1 MFKAVATNY
10 KKTIEIKEA
19 GALLDSFD
27 IEFTRIT
34 DKQRSDLLADIMLE
48 AKSLDANLK
57 DDAGIADIKQAIG
70 GSLELSLNRLKLNV
84 AGWSNL
90 LDSSDKPVIFSPEN
104 LDKLLE
110 WREYRVPVERAFIE
124 MLAKAGQE
132 EVEKN

>member
-19 GALLDSFD
+19 GSLLDSFD

-57 DDAGIADIKQAIG
+57 DDADITDIKQAIG

-90 LDSSDKPVIFSPEN
+90 LDSGDKPVIFSPEN

-132 EVEKN
+132 EAEKN

>member
-10 KKTIEIKEA
+10 KKTIEIKE
-19 GALLDSFD
+19 GGSLLDSFD
-27 IEFTRIT
+27 IEFTRLA

-57 DDAGIADIKQAIG
+57 DDADITDIKQAIG

-90 LDSSDKPVIFSPEN
+90 LDSGDKPVIFSPEN

-132 EVEKN
+132 EAEKN

>member
-19 GALLDSFD
+19 GSLLDSFD
-27 IEFTRIT
+27 IEFARLT

-57 DDAGIADIKQAIG
+57 DDADITDIKQAIG

-132 EVEKN
+132 EAEKN

>member
-19 GALLDSFD
+19 ASLLDSFD
-27 IEFTRIT
+27 IEFTRLT

-48 AKSLDANLK
+48 AKSLDANLN
-57 DDAGIADIKQAIG
+57 DDADIADIKQAIG
-70 GSLELSLNRLKLNV
+70 GSLELSLNRLKLNI

-90 LDSSDKPVIFSPEN
+90 LDSGDKPVIFSPEN

-132 EVEKN
+132 EAEKN

>member
-10 KKTIEIKEA
+10 KKTIEIKGA
-19 GALLDSFD
+19 GSLLDSFD
-27 IEFTRIT
+27 IEFTRLT
-34 DKQRSDLLADIMLE
+34 EKQCSDLLADIMVE
-48 AKSLDANLK
+48 EKSLNADLRDA
-57 DDAGIADIKQAIG
+57 DIADIKQAIG

-132 EVEKN
+132 EAEKN

>member
-10 KKTIEIKEA
+10 KKTIEIKGA
-19 GALLDSFD
+19 GSLLDSFD
-27 IEFTRIT
+27 IEFTRLT
-34 DKQRSDLLADIMLE
+34 EKQCSDLLADIMVE
-48 AKSLDANLK
+48 EKSLNADLK
-57 DDAGIADIKQAIG
+57 DADIADIKQAIG

-84 AGWSNL
+84 VGWSNL

-132 EVEKN
+132 EAEKN